1 MNRGKLMKATAV
13 FFVFMLCF
21 TILSRAAD
29 QMGIAVVKVER
40 PQNMVIGHSV
50 RATGRIVQNQELAV
64 TTEPDQRVTA
74 IHVSEGQRV
83 SKGDLLFELDTTL
96 LDEKILY
103 QKQELE
109 KQELNVADAKS
120 QKDISKRQKENEQA
134 QAAEQYSLSTQSA
147 GVQLSRAE
155 KQLSD
160 AQKELKEFRK
170 KSGNLQTDDS
180 VEAALEQA
188 LVEKSNA
195 YIAAQQELT
204 SLEWK
209 IENAVN
215 AALQAAQN
223 GATLSKTQIPRTQA
237 SEEFFVLEETEEDLC
252 AEEKE
257 KPENASFGSG
267 SDADTSGDMS
277 GEIVMGIKNVLF
289 DKNGNV
295 GKVTF
300 GSTGAQ
306 NSVPEISIDSVEE
319 VGSSAPS
326 SGEGSGNTFSG
337 GAGLNTGNIP
347 DRNAGDMAGG
357 VTGQVPGNMSGEV
370 SDGNLENISDG
381 ISGDTAGDLFHD
393 GSDMNTG
400 TTGDGMSGQ
409 ISGDVSDINTGT
421 VPGGFDQVP
430 DTESDGTSGSIS
442 GNVPGTSGLPS
453 GSGGNGNS
461 GDSSVIFPEDSFGD
475 SSGQG
480 VTQEEL
486 ARIEASVRN
495 SYREALAAA
504 QRKVEDARAEKE
516 AAEAALMAYQ
526 QERMTAANADE
537 AAAERQLIANV
548 QAAQQAYED
557 AAIAANQAAVT
568 SGRAVAAAGIP
579 NASNSS
585 DRLNEITYEQMEL
598 SLKKL
603 EKLKKENGKVYADT
617 DGLIMKIQ
625 IQTGEKTSD
634 TTAVLMADLT
644 KGYRFTAEITKEQEK
659 YIGTGDLVTLSGGNG
674 KLKLEELAVESVTVD
689 EADADIYHVI
699 VQIPENTFEIG
710 MTAAMDFVK
719 KSQAY
724 PVTVPLSALHLDDKN
739 QAYVLVPEEYDSIM
753 GIETKARKVSVT
765 VQEKNESYAALADGI
780 LGSDQKVITSSDKAV
795 DDGSRI
801 RIEG

>member
-1 MNRGKLMKATAV
+1 MKATAV

-170 KSGNLQTDDS
+170 KSENLQTDDS

-188 LVEKSNA
+188 LAEKSNA

-223 GATLSKTQIPRTQA
+223 GATLNKTQIPRTQA

-252 AEEKE
+252 AEETE
-257 KPENASFGSG
+257 KPESASFGSG
-267 SDADTSGDMS
+267 SGADTSGDMS

-300 GSTGAQ
+300 GSTGEQ
-306 NSVPEISIDSVEE
+306 NTQNKVPEISIDSVEE
-319 VGSSAPS
+319 VGSSASS
-326 SGEGSGNTFSG
+326 SGEGSGNS
-337 GAGLNTGNIP
+337 
-347 DRNAGDMAGG
+347 
-357 VTGQVPGNMSGEV
+357 EH
-370 SDGNLENISDG
+370 ISDE
-381 ISGDTAGDLFHD
+381 ISGDTAGDLVND

-400 TTGDGMSGQ
+400 TTGDGMFGQ
-409 ISGDVSDINTGT
+409 IPGDISDINSGT
-421 VPGGFDQVP
+421 VPGGSDQVP

-453 GSGGNGNS
+453 GSGGNGES

-475 SSGQG
+475 NSGQG

-486 ARIEASVRN
+486 AQIEASVRN
-495 SYREALAAA
+495 SYSEELAAA

-526 QERMTAANADE
+526 QERMTAASADE

-634 TTAVLMADLT
+634 TTAILMADLT

-724 PVTVPLSALHLDDKN
+724 SVTVPLSALHLDDKN

-765 VQEKNESYAALADGI
+765 VQEKNESYAALAEGI

>member
-326 SGEGSGNTFSG
+326 SGEGSGNS
-337 GAGLNTGNIP
+337 
-347 DRNAGDMAGG
+347 
-357 VTGQVPGNMSGEV
+357 EH
-370 SDGNLENISDG
+370 ISDG

-486 ARIEASVRN
+486 AQIEASVRN

-557 AAIAANQAAVT
+557 AA
-568 SGRAVAAAGIP
+568 

>member
-1 MNRGKLMKATAV
+1 MKATAV

-326 SGEGSGNTFSG
+326 SGEGSGNS
-337 GAGLNTGNIP
+337 
-347 DRNAGDMAGG
+347 
-357 VTGQVPGNMSGEV
+357 EH
-370 SDGNLENISDG
+370 ISDG

-486 ARIEASVRN
+486 AQIEASVRN

>member
-326 SGEGSGNTFSG
+326 SGEGSGNS
-337 GAGLNTGNIP
+337 
-347 DRNAGDMAGG
+347 
-357 VTGQVPGNMSGEV
+357 EH
-370 SDGNLENISDG
+370 ISDG

-486 ARIEASVRN
+486 AQIEASVRN

-526 QERMTAANADE
+526 QEQMTAANADE

>member
-326 SGEGSGNTFSG
+326 SGEGSGNS
-337 GAGLNTGNIP
+337 
-347 DRNAGDMAGG
+347 
-357 VTGQVPGNMSGEV
+357 EH
-370 SDGNLENISDG
+370 ISDG

-486 ARIEASVRN
+486 AQIEASVRN

-634 TTAVLMADLT
+634 TTAILMADLT

-765 VQEKNESYAALADGI
+765 VQEKNESYAALAEGI

>member
-40 PQNMVIGHSV
+40 PQNMIIGHSV

-326 SGEGSGNTFSG
+326 SGEGSGNS
-337 GAGLNTGNIP
+337 
-347 DRNAGDMAGG
+347 
-357 VTGQVPGNMSGEV
+357 EH
-370 SDGNLENISDG
+370 ISDG

-486 ARIEASVRN
+486 AQIEASVRN

>member
-326 SGEGSGNTFSG
+326 SGEGSGNS
-337 GAGLNTGNIP
+337 
-347 DRNAGDMAGG
+347 
-357 VTGQVPGNMSGEV
+357 EH
-370 SDGNLENISDG
+370 ISDG

-486 ARIEASVRN
+486 AQIEASVRN

-526 QERMTAANADE
+526 QEQMTAANADE

-548 QAAQQAYED
+548 QSAQQAYED

>member
-120 QKDISKRQKENEQA
+120 QKDISKRQKENEQE

-252 AEEKE
+252 AEETE
-257 KPENASFGSG
+257 KPEGASFGSG
-267 SDADTSGDMS
+267 SGADTSGDMS

-300 GSTGAQ
+300 GSTGEQ
-306 NSVPEISIDSVEE
+306 NSVPEISIDSLEE

-326 SGEGSGNTFSG
+326 SGEGSGNS
-337 GAGLNTGNIP
+337 
-347 DRNAGDMAGG
+347 
-357 VTGQVPGNMSGEV
+357 EH
-370 SDGNLENISDG
+370 ISDE
-381 ISGDTAGDLFHD
+381 ISGDTAGDLVND

-409 ISGDVSDINTGT
+409 IPGDISDINSGT
-421 VPGGFDQVP
+421 VPGGSDQVP

-453 GSGGNGNS
+453 GSGGNGES

-475 SSGQG
+475 NSGQG

-486 ARIEASVRN
+486 AQIEASVRN
-495 SYREALAAA
+495 SYREELAEA

-526 QERMTAANADE
+526 QERMTAASADE

-634 TTAVLMADLT
+634 TTAILMADLT

-765 VQEKNESYAALADGI
+765 VQEKNESYAALAEGI